1 MPMNAL
7 LNFVRRYRIALF
19 AANAALLIL
28 VTLLSPLEQTL
39 GWRARAVYFHG
50 AWVWTGKVAF
60 ALAALAGLGALVW
73 AKKRAAAANLSL
85 TLGRTGL
92 FFWLTY
98 LPMSIWVQQINWGGV
113 YWDEPRWRI
122 PMAFGVAAILLQ
134 VALALF
140 DLPILTGGANLIF
153 GVALWLALATT
164 QNVLHPDSP
173 IFGPGGSLLIGIFF
187 LLLIGLSLLFMVQVA
202 LAFYRPPKTVK

>member
-1 MPMNAL
+1 MNAL
-7 LNFVRRYRIALF
+7 LSFARRYRIALF
-19 AANAALLIL
+19 GANIALLLL
-28 VTLLSPLEQTL
+28 VTLLSPMEQTL
-39 GWRARAVYFHG
+39 GWRAQAVYFHG
-50 AWVWTGKVAF
+50 AWVWTGKIAF
-60 ALAALAGLGALVW
+60 ALASLAGLVSLIW
-73 AKKRAAAANLSL
+73 LKKRSAAANWSL

-140 DLPILTGGANLIF
+140 EQPILTGVANLVF
-153 GVALWLALATT
+153 GVALWWALATT

-173 IFGPGGSLLIGIFF
+173 IFGSGSLNIEIFF
-187 LLLIGLSLLFMVQVA
+187 ILLNGLSLVFLVQVA
-202 LAFYRPPKTVK
+202 LLLYRPRTDTAPR